1 MDKNY
6 FIIIYEEIENLNQN
20 WNIYQ
25 YLKYYFLK
33 IIEDYEENK
42 SRAIKVGDNIKKLK
56 RHTFTKK
63 GKRKGDQVDKIDRYI
78 QNVLADLDYL
88 IN

>member
-1 MDKNY
+1 MK
-6 FIIIYEEIENLNQN
+6 
-20 WNIYQ
+20 
-25 YLKYYFLK
+25 YLSIFKVSLFK

-42 SRAIKVGDNIKKLK
+42 SQAIKVGDDIKKLK

-63 GKRKGDQVDKIDRYI
+63 GKRKGDQFDKIDRYI

-88 IN
+88 IS